1 MKRNMT
7 FSDIK
12 VALRAF
18 NSQLNVIDKKIGLV
32 VCGGAA
38 LNALGLVERTTSD
51 IDVVGFADEVK
62 EQIVVRRAKFPGW
75 LREAAGKVARDLGL
89 PKDWLND
96 GPASLVE
103 LGLPEGFADRL
114 NRIEVGTSL
123 AVYYISRIDQI
134 HFKLYASADRGG
146 YHIDDLIKLKPTEKE
161 ILVAAKW
168 TMTHDVSP
176 TFRDIMI
183 DLVRRLGFH
192 DASKRLQESGNR

>member
-1 MKRNMT
+1 MT

-38 LNALGLVERTTSD
+38 LNALGLVERTTRD

-62 EQIVVRRAKFPGW
+62 EQIVVRRAEFPGW

-146 YHIDDLIKLKPTEKE
+146 YHIDDLIKL
-161 ILVAAKW
+161 
-168 TMTHDVSP
+168 
-176 TFRDIMI
+176 
-183 DLVRRLGFH
+183 
-192 DASKRLQESGNR
+192 